1 LANKSGEQIRCTAG
15 RKTNDQM
22 NRPRRIFTRSMY
34 VIMYIAQRPDSINVC
49 GEINRVAA
57 MTDGLLLLI
66 CAPVRN
72 ENLDIA
78 EHST

>member
-1 LANKSGEQIRCTAG
+1 
-15 RKTNDQM
+15 
-22 NRPRRIFTRSMY
+22 MY